1 MEKQLI
7 YLPKELRK
15 RTKVQAVKREN
26 SISEFCQ
33 KALEHYISFLEK
45 NKETASA

>member
-15 RTKVQAVKREN
+15 RTKHQATETDQT
-26 SISEFCQ
+26 ISGFIQ
-33 KALEHYISFLEK
+33 NALEHYLSFLEK
-45 NKETASA
+45 NKETATV

>member
-1 MEKQLI
+1 MEQQLI

-15 RTKVQAVKREN
+15 RVKRQIIDTET

-33 KALEHYISFLEK
+33 NALEHYISFLEK
-45 NKETASA
+45 NKETATV